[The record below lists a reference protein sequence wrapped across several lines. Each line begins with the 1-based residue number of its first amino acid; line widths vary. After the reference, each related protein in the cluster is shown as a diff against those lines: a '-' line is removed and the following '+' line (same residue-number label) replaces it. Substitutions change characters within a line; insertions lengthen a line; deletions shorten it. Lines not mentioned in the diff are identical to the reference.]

1 MEKSIQARLRAA
13 SHPSHVRINNHPMLE
28 SLTEKTFLLSTYRT
42 ILIGYFHLYGEMEMQ
57 IKRFTEHHPVS
68 FDYSARTKLAWLED
82 DLHFLNGSSQ
92 IDFSSSAS
100 PIEFPAIQS
109 IGQLIGVLYPIE
121 GSTLGGQVISRH
133 LKQNHGLTAQQGAR
147 FFNGY
152 GTDTRALWEDF
163 CRFAD
168 TIESDSEQYRS
179 AEAATLLTFKK
190 FEETLNEYHQSSH

>member
-13 SHPSHVRINNHPMLE
+13 SHPNHVRINNHPMLE

-42 ILIGYFHLYGEMEMQ
+42 ILIGYFHLYREMEMQ
-57 IKRFTEHHPVS
+57 IKQFTEHHPVP
-68 FDYSARTKLAWLED
+68 FDYSARTKLAWLEA
-82 DLHFLNGSSQ
+82 DLNFLNGSSRVEF
-92 IDFSSSAS
+92 ISSAC

-152 GTDTRALWEDF
+152 GTHTPALWEDF
-163 CRFAD
+163 CQFAE
-168 TIESDSEQYRS
+168 TIKSDAEQYRS
-179 AEAATLLTFKK
+179 AEAATLLTFMK
-190 FEETLNEYHQSSH
+190 FEETLNEYHHASH